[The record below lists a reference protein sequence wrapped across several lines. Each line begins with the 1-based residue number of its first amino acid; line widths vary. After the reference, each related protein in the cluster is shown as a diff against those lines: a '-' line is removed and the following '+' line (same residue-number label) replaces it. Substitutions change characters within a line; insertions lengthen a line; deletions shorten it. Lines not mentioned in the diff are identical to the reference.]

1 MARALQQPLRTAQ
14 GSMQPPQVVKCGQLV
29 LVQDIVRIFVP
40 IRLRVGGVRMRWS
53 EFVFDVLDC
62 GFDVLDDLIHDL
74 RDARRLRK
82 GLAVIRSFVTWV

>member
-1 MARALQQPLRTAQ
+1 LRTAE
-14 GSMQPPQVVKCGQLV
+14 GSLQPPQVVKYGQLV
-29 LVQDIVRIFVP
+29 LVQDMVRVFIP
-40 IRLRVGGVRMRWS
+40 IRLRVRSVRMRWS

-82 GLAVIRSFVTWV
+82 GLTLIRPFVT